1 MSKEKQKNR
10 IVPINNKLYDS
21 MFVTNI
27 ESRLESDP
35 LLTGSL
41 IDLQYVD
48 ERIELCING
57 GNCMRTQLRNS
68 RCIRLHLSWKII

>member
-57 GNCMRTQLRNS
+57 GNTVCEPNCATAGALG
-68 RCIRLHLSWKII
+68 CTYPGK